1 MNKIEEKG
9 ITLVALVL
17 TILILLI
24 LASIGVT
31 SGLSTINYTK
41 FSQFKNE
48 LEILQTK
55 VNELNQNNQIN
66 IGKELSKEQ
75 KNIFNIEEITNII
88 FNNKTE
94 EEKQKIKTGFKYF
107 DIDDIEK
114 EFNLASIKRE
124 YVINIEYRYI
134 IFYKGFEYKG
144 ITYYMINQ
152 MNGGIHNIE
161 YKDKNSKT
169 GTFEVI
175 TTNEYDRW
183 KIEITNIK
191 YDGYINNW
199 DVKYKYSP
207 VNDTNNIQDSEE
219 WIKVNSLQFYVTEP
233 GNYYIR
239 VSHGEDINLTLEKE
253 GESSEQY
260 ITIL

>member
-1 MNKIEEKG
+1 MNRIEEKG
-9 ITLVALVL
+9 ITLIALVL

-24 LASIGVT
+24 LASIGAT
-31 SGLSTINYTK
+31 SGMSTINYTK

-66 IGKELSKEQ
+66 IGKELSQEQ

-94 EEKQKIKTGFKYF
+94 EEKQKIQKGFKYF
-107 DIDDIEK
+107 NVNDIEK
-114 EFNLASIKRE
+114 EFNLGSIKRE
-124 YVINIEYRYI
+124 YIINIEYRYI
-134 IFYKGFEYKG
+134 IYYEGFEYKG
-144 ITYYMINQ
+144 VTYYMINQ
-152 MNGGIHNIE
+152 MNDGIHNIE

-169 GTFEVI
+169 GTFETIV
-175 TTNEYDRW
+175 TKQSDRW
-183 KIEITNIK
+183 KVEITNIK

-199 DVKYKYSP
+199 DVKYKYNP
-207 VNDTNNIQDSEE
+207 INDTNNVEYSEE
-219 WIKVNSLQFYVTEP
+219 WINVNGLQFYVTEP
-233 GNYYIR
+233 GNYYIK

-253 GESSEQY
+253 VESSEQY